1 MAKGFGKPSKP
12 TKSKPDSV
20 NLKDPRMLAEAR
32 RRLQDMEETINLCEM
47 TIKQRLKDELENPPE
62 WALDLPYREQ
72 FFQFQAD
79 FMRTLSIDNALVIHK
94 MAESEIEKIFF
105 GSILCNSVNMDELII
120 FGVCDG
126 DIEEEA
132 LESDRCVA
140 RLKQE
145 LEEMSFQE
153 QLKHVE
159 MLDKGKAGI
168 ASKYFWSTYAGGLWN
183 KLHISL
189 QSKALNIKV
198 EGKSIR
204 ADAFAWLPSQVHN
217 GVFIECDGFQTHS
230 DKQHFI
236 ADRKRDRVIKS
247 KGYDVYRFSGSEI
260 WSNCLFVGLEC
271 LIMLRKHMGI
281 GSDESL
287 KFLSELR

>member
-1 MAKGFGKPSKP
+1 
-12 TKSKPDSV
+12 
-20 NLKDPRMLAEAR
+20 
-32 RRLQDMEETINLCEM
+32 MEETINLCEM
-47 TIKQRLKDELENPPE
+47 TISQRLKDELENPPE
-62 WALDLPYREQ
+62 WALDLPYREKS
-72 FFQFQAD
+72 FQFQAN
-79 FMRTLSIDNALVIHK
+79 FMRTLSMDNALVIHK

-105 GSILCNSVNMDELII
+105 GSILCASVNMDELII

-189 QSKALNIKV
+189 QSKALDIKV

-236 ADRKRDRVIKS
+236 NDRKRDRVIRS
-247 KGYDVYRFSGSEI
+247 KGYDIYRFSGSEI

-271 LIMLRKHMGI
+271 LVMLRKRMGI